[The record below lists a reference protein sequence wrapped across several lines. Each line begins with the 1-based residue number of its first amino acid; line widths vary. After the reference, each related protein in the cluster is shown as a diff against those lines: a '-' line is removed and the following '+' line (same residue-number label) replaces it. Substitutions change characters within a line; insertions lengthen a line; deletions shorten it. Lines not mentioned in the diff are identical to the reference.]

1 MKKLLLVCAFLSTSL
16 PAFAKHLFT
25 VCYVN
30 KSSNNISYINN
41 GISRKWKE
49 RGELVGDGTITPG
62 QSKCFGKM
70 MDETVFSSD
79 IITFYVNNKWFGI
92 VNPGF
97 AKPYVIAQDATAKS
111 GGKLIDNTNDGVDN
125 YSLYINVMPDNSFLL
140 SNVQDSSDIANLI
153 TPRRFK

>member
-1 MKKLLLVCAFLSTSL
+1 MKKLLLVCAFLSLSL
-16 PAFAKHLFT
+16 PAFARHLFS

-30 KSSNNISYINN
+30 KSNSNVSFINN

-49 RGELVGDGTITPG
+49 RGELVGDGVVEPG
-62 QSKCFGKM
+62 QSKCFGNM
-70 MDETVFSSD
+70 MDETVFSAD

-97 AKPYVIAQDATAKS
+97 SKPYVIAQDATAKS

-125 YSLYINVMPDNSFLL
+125 YSLYINVMPDGSFLL
-140 SNVQDSSDIANLI
+140 SNVKDTTDLTNIIVA
-153 TPRRFK
+153 RRYK